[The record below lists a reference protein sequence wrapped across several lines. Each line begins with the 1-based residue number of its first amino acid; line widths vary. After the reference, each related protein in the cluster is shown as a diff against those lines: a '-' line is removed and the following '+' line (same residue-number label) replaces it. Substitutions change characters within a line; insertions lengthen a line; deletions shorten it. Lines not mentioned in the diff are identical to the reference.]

1 MKLFL
6 QIIFLFSCQLIF
18 AQSTQSTLEKDLKAA
33 SIKISFDKKILKRES
48 ESLQNSKISTDKKS
62 DPKKSVAEQ
71 DYDLEIRAILDYRHN
86 RVLRED
92 LFCLICEV
100 GFDEGQLA

>member
-1 MKLFL
+1 M
-6 QIIFLFSCQLIF
+6 SCHFTF
-18 AQSTQSTLEKDLKAA
+18 AQRQPHENQSKADSVTTTLKQ
-33 SIKISFDKKILKRES
+33 SIVKTESQNPKIP
-48 ESLQNSKISTDKKS
+48 KISTDKKS

-71 DYDLEIRAILDYRHN
+71 DFDLEIRAILDYRLN

-100 GFDEGQLA
+100 GFDDGQLA